1 MMKGGIGC
9 TEQVALVGQ
18 VALEPVV
25 AIDKLFLQVSGRT
38 DHSKKDI
45 RT

>member
-1 MMKGGIGC
+1 MMKAGIGC

-18 VALEPVV
+18 VALGSAV
-25 AIDKLFLQVSGRT
+25 AINKLFLQANGRT